1 MFTLRRTIGERGLG
15 LVRFELGVGI
25 VIQLVVVVTLLVG
38 FLVRTCLVVITFV
51 DRIGPWSFSFR

>member
-1 MFTLRRTIGERGLG
+1 MF
-15 LVRFELGVGI
+15 VELGVGI

-51 DRIGPWSFSFR
+51 DRIGLWSLSFR